1 MENVTAQTIEN
12 KIFTIRG
19 VQVMLD
25 KDLAELYGVETKV
38 LNQAWKRNIERF
50 PEEFCFQLT
59 KEEVE
64 ILRSQFATLNTGNSF
79 LRSQNETSKSE
90 IPTLKSQYATSRSQ
104 IVTLNT
110 EDSFLKSQIVT
121 SKIENTSPKLQ
132 IVTSTFTNGS
142 SRSQIAT
149 LNTGRGSNIKYLP
162 YAFTE
167 QGVAM
172 LASILKSET
181 AVKVSIQIM
190 NAFVQMR
197 HFISANGSLFAR
209 LDSVEKRQIET
220 EEKLNRNIVQF
231 HEKLDV
237 HEKNFEKVFDAL
249 EAADLP
255 KQGVF
260 CDGQIF
266 DSYEFVS
273 DLIRKAK
280 TSIVLVDNYVDDT
293 VLSMLDK
300 RKSGVSATIYT
311 QSISKQLTLDLQKHN
326 AQYAPI
332 DICLIKN
339 FHDRFLF
346 LDEKSIYHIGASV
359 KDLGKKVFGFSKL
372 GLDAKQIMNMLG
384 VTV

>member
-1 MENVTAQTIEN
+1 
-12 KIFTIRG
+12 
-19 VQVMLD
+19 
-25 KDLAELYGVETKV
+25 
-38 LNQAWKRNIERF
+38 
-50 PEEFCFQLT
+50 
-59 KEEVE
+59 
-64 ILRSQFATLNTGNSF
+64 
-79 LRSQNETSKSE
+79 
-90 IPTLKSQYATSRSQ
+90 
-104 IVTLNT
+104 
-110 EDSFLKSQIVT
+110 
-121 SKIENTSPKLQ
+121 
-132 IVTSTFTNGS
+132 
-142 SRSQIAT
+142 
-149 LNTGRGSNIKYLP
+149 
-162 YAFTE
+162 
-167 QGVAM
+167 M

-190 NAFVQMR
+190 NAFIQMR
-197 HFISANGSLFAR
+197 HFLSANGSLFAR

-220 EEKLNRNIVQF
+220 EEKLNRNLVQI
-231 HEKLDV
+231 HEKLDA

-266 DSYEFVS
+266 DSYKFAS

-300 RKSGVSATIYT
+300 RKPGVSATIYT
-311 QSISKQLTLDLQKHN
+311 QSISKQLSLDLQKHN

-332 DICLIKN
+332 DVRVLKN

-346 LDEKSIYHIGASV
+346 LDEKSIYHIGASL

-384 VTV
+384 VSVWDNFD

>member
-1 MENVTAQTIEN
+1 MEELENVTPEKIQTLIYE
-12 KIFTIRG
+12 IRG
-19 VQVMLD
+19 FQVMLD
-25 KDLAELYGVETKV
+25 SDLAKLYQIETKN
-38 LNQAWKRNIERF
+38 LNKAAQRNVERF
-50 PEEFCFQLT
+50 PEDFRFQLT
-59 KEEVE
+59 DEE
-64 ILRSQFATLNTGNSF
+64 TKF
-79 LRSQNETSKSE
+79 LRFQTGTSNPS
-90 IPTLKSQYATSRSQ
+90 A
-104 IVTLNT
+104 
-110 EDSFLKSQIVT
+110 
-121 SKIENTSPKLQ
+121 
-132 IVTSTFTNGS
+132 G
-142 SRSQIAT
+142 
-149 LNTGRGSNIKYLP
+149 GRRYNPWVY
-162 YAFTE
+162 TE
-167 QGVAM
+167 QGVSM
-172 LASILKSET
+172 LATVLHSEV
-181 AVKVSIQIM
+181 AVQVSVSIVR
-190 NAFVQMR
+190 AFVQMR

-220 EEKLNRNIVQF
+220 EEKLNRNLLRID
-231 HEKLDV
+231 EKLDIN
-237 HEKNFEKVFDAL
+237 EKNFEKVFDAL

-266 DSYEFVS
+266 DSYKFVS

-326 AQYAPI
+326 AQYAPV
-332 DICLIKN
+332 DVRLIKN

-346 LDEKSIYHIGASV
+346 LDEKTIYHIGASV

-372 GLDAKQIMNMLG
+372 GLDAKQVMNMLG

>member
-1 MENVTAQTIEN
+1 MKTVTAQTIES
-12 KIFTIRG
+12 KIFTIRN

-25 KDLAELYGVETKV
+25 KDLAELYGVETKRINEQV
-38 LNQAWKRNIERF
+38 KRNIERF

-64 ILRSQFATLNTGNSF
+64 SL
-79 LRSQNETSKSE
+79 
-90 IPTLKSQYATSRSQ
+90 RSQ
-104 IVTLNT
+104 IVTLSSMNET
-110 EDSFLKSQIVT
+110 LRSQNATLNGEITDLKSQNAT
-121 SKIENTSPKLQ
+121 S
-132 IVTSTFTNGS
+132 S
-142 SRSQIAT
+142 SQNWGGTR
-149 LNTGRGSNIKYLP
+149 KLP

-197 HFISANGSLFAR
+197 HFLAANGSLFAR

-220 EEKLNRNIVQF
+220 EEKLNRNLLRID
-231 HEKLDV
+231 EKLDIN
-237 HEKNFEKVFDAL
+237 EKNFEKVFDAL

-260 CDGQIF
+260 CNGQIF
-266 DSYEFVS
+266 DSYKFVS

-280 TSIVLVDNYVDDT
+280 TSIILVDNYVDDT

-300 RKSGVSATIYT
+300 RKSYVLATIYT

-332 DICLIKN
+332 DVRVMTN

-346 LDEKSIYHIGASV
+346 IDEKTIYHIGASI

>member
-1 MENVTAQTIEN
+1 MKTVTAQTIES
-12 KIFTIRG
+12 KIFTIRY

-25 KDLAELYGVETKV
+25 KDLAELYGVETKRINEQV
-38 LNQAWKRNIERF
+38 KRNIERF

-64 ILRSQFATLNTGNSF
+64 SL
-79 LRSQNETSKSE
+79 
-90 IPTLKSQYATSRSQ
+90 RSQ
-104 IVTLNT
+104 IVTLSSMNETLRSQNATSNT
-110 EDSFLKSQIVT
+110 EN
-121 SKIENTSPKLQ
+121 EP
-132 IVTSTFTNGS
+132 

-149 LNTGRGSNIKYLP
+149 LNGEITDLKSHFATSSSQNWGGTRKLP

-197 HFISANGSLFAR
+197 HFLAANGSLFAR

-220 EEKLNRNIVQF
+220 EEKLNRNLLRID
-231 HEKLDV
+231 EKLDIN
-237 HEKNFEKVFDAL
+237 EKNFEKVFDAL

-266 DSYEFVS
+266 DSYKFVS

-280 TSIVLVDNYVDDT
+280 TSIILVDNYVDDT

-300 RKSGVSATIYT
+300 RKSNVSATIYT

-332 DICLIKN
+332 DVRVMTN

-346 LDEKSIYHIGASV
+346 IDEKTIYHIGASI

>member
-1 MENVTAQTIEN
+1 MKTVTAQTIES
-12 KIFTIRG
+12 KIFTIRN

-25 KDLAELYGVETKV
+25 KDLAELYGVETKRINEQV
-38 LNQAWKRNIERF
+38 KRNIERF

-64 ILRSQFATLNTGNSF
+64 SL
-79 LRSQNETSKSE
+79 
-90 IPTLKSQYATSRSQ
+90 RSQ
-104 IVTLNT
+104 IVTLSSMNETLRSQNATSNT
-110 EDSFLKSQIVT
+110 EN
-121 SKIENTSPKLQ
+121 EP
-132 IVTSTFTNGS
+132 

-149 LNTGRGSNIKYLP
+149 LNNENQILRSQIVISKSENADLKSQNATSSSQNWGGTRKLP

-172 LASILKSET
+172 LSSILKSEV

-197 HFISANGSLFAR
+197 HFLAANGSLFAR
-209 LDSVEKRQIET
+209 LDSVEKQQIET
-220 EEKLNRNIVQF
+220 EEKLNRNIVQTQ
-231 HEKLDV
+231 EKLTV

-260 CDGQIF
+260 CNGQIF
-266 DSYEFVS
+266 DSYKFVS

-280 TSIVLVDNYVDDT
+280 TSIILVDNYVDDT

-300 RKSGVSATIYT
+300 RKSNVSATIYT

-326 AQYAPI
+326 AQYVPI
-332 DICLIKN
+332 DLRVMTN

-346 LDEKSIYHIGASV
+346 IDEKTIYHIGASI

>member
-1 MENVTAQTIEN
+1 MKTVTAQTIES
-12 KIFTIRG
+12 KIFTIRN

-25 KDLAELYGVETKV
+25 KDLAELYGVETKRINEQV
-38 LNQAWKRNIERF
+38 KRNIERF

-64 ILRSQFATLNTGNSF
+64 ILRSQTATLNTENLF
-79 LRSQNETSKSE
+79 LRSQFATSKKE
-90 IPTLKSQYATSRSQ
+90 SRGG
-104 IVTLNT
+104 N
-110 EDSFLKSQIVT
+110 
-121 SKIENTSPKLQ
+121 
-132 IVTSTFTNGS
+132 
-142 SRSQIAT
+142 R
-149 LNTGRGSNIKYLP
+149 YLP

-172 LASILKSET
+172 LASVLKSET

-197 HFISANGSLFAR
+197 HFLAANGSLFAR
-209 LDSVEKRQIET
+209 LDSVEKQQIET
-220 EEKLNRNIVQF
+220 EEKLNRNIVQIQ
-231 HEKLDV
+231 EKLTV

-260 CDGQIF
+260 CNGQIF
-266 DSYEFVS
+266 DSYKFVS

-280 TSIVLVDNYVDDT
+280 TSIILVDNYVDDT

-300 RKSGVSATIYT
+300 RKSNVSATIYT

-332 DICLIKN
+332 DMRVMTN

-346 LDEKSIYHIGASV
+346 IDEKTIYHIGASI

-384 VTV
+384 VTM

>member
-1 MENVTAQTIEN
+1 
-12 KIFTIRG
+12 
-19 VQVMLD
+19 
-25 KDLAELYGVETKV
+25 
-38 LNQAWKRNIERF
+38 
-50 PEEFCFQLT
+50 
-59 KEEVE
+59 
-64 ILRSQFATLNTGNSF
+64 
-79 LRSQNETSKSE
+79 
-90 IPTLKSQYATSRSQ
+90 
-104 IVTLNT
+104 
-110 EDSFLKSQIVT
+110 
-121 SKIENTSPKLQ
+121 
-132 IVTSTFTNGS
+132 
-142 SRSQIAT
+142 
-149 LNTGRGSNIKYLP
+149 
-162 YAFTE
+162 
-167 QGVAM
+167 M

-220 EEKLNRNIVQF
+220 EEKLNRNLLRID
-231 HEKLDV
+231 EKLDIN
-237 HEKNFEKVFDAL
+237 EKNFEKVFDAL

-266 DSYEFVS
+266 DSYKFVS

-332 DICLIKN
+332 DVRLIKN

-346 LDEKSIYHIGASV
+346 LDEKTIYHIGASV

-384 VTV
+384 VMV

>member
-25 KDLAELYGVETKV
+25 KDLAELYEVETKV

-64 ILRSQFATLNTGNSF
+64 ILRSQIATLS
-79 LRSQNETSKSE
+79 LDSE
-90 IPTLKSQYATSRSQ
+90 NQILRSQ
-104 IVTLNT
+104 IVTL
-110 EDSFLKSQIVT
+110 
-121 SKIENTSPKLQ
+121 
-132 IVTSTFTNGS
+132 
-142 SRSQIAT
+142 RS
-149 LNTGRGSNIKYLP
+149 GEWGKHSKYLP

-197 HFISANGSLFAR
+197 HFLAANGSLFAR

-220 EEKLNRNIVQF
+220 EEKLNRNLLRID
-231 HEKLDV
+231 EKLDIN
-237 HEKNFEKVFDAL
+237 EKNFEKVFDAL

-266 DSYEFVS
+266 DSYKFVS

-280 TSIVLVDNYVDDT
+280 ASIVLVDNYVDDT

-332 DICLIKN
+332 DIRLIKN

-346 LDEKSIYHIGASV
+346 LDEKTIYHIGASV

>member
-12 KIFTIRG
+12 KIFTIRD

-64 ILRSQFATLNTGNSF
+64 ILRSQFATLNTENSF

-121 SKIENTSPKLQ
+121 SKKEN
-132 IVTSTFTNGS
+132 
-142 SRSQIAT
+142 
-149 LNTGRGSNIKYLP
+149 RGGNRYLP

-209 LDSVEKRQIET
+209 LDSVEKKQIET

-266 DSYEFVS
+266 DSYKFVS
-273 DLIRKAK
+273 DLVRKAK
-280 TSIVLVDNYVDDT
+280 ASIVLVDNYVDDT

-384 VTV
+384 VTL

>member
-1 MENVTAQTIEN
+1 MI
-12 KIFTIRG
+12 
-19 VQVMLD
+19 
-25 KDLAELYGVETKV
+25 
-38 LNQAWKRNIERF
+38 
-50 PEEFCFQLT
+50 
-59 KEEVE
+59 
-64 ILRSQFATLNTGNSF
+64 
-79 LRSQNETSKSE
+79 
-90 IPTLKSQYATSRSQ
+90 
-104 IVTLNT
+104 LNT

-121 SKIENTSPKLQ
+121 SKKEN
-132 IVTSTFTNGS
+132 
-142 SRSQIAT
+142 
-149 LNTGRGSNIKYLP
+149 RGGNRYLP

-197 HFISANGSLFAR
+197 HFLSANGSLFAR

-220 EEKLNRNIVQF
+220 EEKLNRNLVQI

-266 DSYEFVS
+266 DSYKFAS

-332 DICLIKN
+332 DVRVLKN

-346 LDEKSIYHIGASV
+346 LDEKTIYHIGASV

-384 VTV
+384 VMV

>member
-25 KDLAELYGVETKV
+25 KDLAELYEVETKRINEQV
-38 LNQAWKRNIERF
+38 KRNIERF

-64 ILRSQFATLNTGNSF
+64 SLRSQIATSNTENISSRSQFATLNT
-79 LRSQNETSKSE
+79 E
-90 IPTLKSQYATSRSQ
+90 IA
-104 IVTLNT
+104 TLNN
-110 EDSFLKSQIVT
+110 
-121 SKIENTSPKLQ
+121 ENPIL
-132 IVTSTFTNGS
+132 
-142 SRSQIAT
+142 RSQIAT
-149 LNTGRGSNIKYLP
+149 LRSGEWGKHSKYLP

-197 HFISANGSLFAR
+197 HFLAANGSLFAR
-209 LDSVEKRQIET
+209 LNSVEKKQIET

-266 DSYEFVS
+266 DSYKFVS
-273 DLIRKAK
+273 DLIRKTK

-332 DICLIKN
+332 DVRLIKN

-346 LDEKSIYHIGASV
+346 LDEKTIYHIGASV

-384 VTV
+384 VAV

>member
-1 MENVTAQTIEN
+1 MENVTAQTIED

-79 LRSQNETSKSE
+79 LRSQ
-90 IPTLKSQYATSRSQ
+90 
-104 IVTLNT
+104 
-110 EDSFLKSQIVT
+110 IVT
-121 SKIENTSPKLQ
+121 SKKEN
-132 IVTSTFTNGS
+132 
-142 SRSQIAT
+142 
-149 LNTGRGSNIKYLP
+149 RGGNRYLP

-172 LASILKSET
+172 LASILKNET

-220 EEKLNRNIVQF
+220 EEKLNRNLLRID
-231 HEKLDV
+231 EKLDIN
-237 HEKNFEKVFDAL
+237 EKKFEKVFDAL

-266 DSYEFVS
+266 DSYKFVL

-280 TSIVLVDNYVDDT
+280 ASIVLVDNYVDDS

-300 RKSGVSATIYT
+300 RKPGVSATIYT
-311 QSISKQLTLDLQKHN
+311 QSISNQLSLDLQKHN

-332 DICLIKN
+332 DMRVMKN

>member
-1 MENVTAQTIEN
+1 MENVTTQIIED

-50 PEEFCFQLT
+50 PEDFCFQLT
-59 KEEVE
+59 KEEVD
-64 ILRSQFATLNTGNSF
+64 ILRSQIATLNSENISS
-79 LRSQNETSKSE
+79 RSQIVILNNEKE
-90 IPTLKSQYATSRSQ
+90 PLRSQ
-104 IVTLNT
+104 IVTLNN
-110 EDSFLKSQIVT
+110 
-121 SKIENTSPKLQ
+121 ENE
-132 IVTSTFTNGS
+132 
-142 SRSQIAT
+142 
-149 LNTGRGSNIKYLP
+149 RGKHSKYLP

-172 LASILKSET
+172 LASILKSEA

-197 HFISANGSLFAR
+197 HFLSANSSLFAR
-209 LDSVEKRQIET
+209 LDSVEKQQIET
-220 EEKLNRNIVQF
+220 EEKLNRNLVQI

-237 HEKNFEKVFDAL
+237 HEKNFEKVFTAL

-266 DSYEFVS
+266 DSYKFAS

-300 RKSGVSATIYT
+300 RKSKVSATIYT
-311 QSISKQLTLDLQKHN
+311 QGISKQFALDLQKHN

-332 DICLIKN
+332 DVRVLKN

-346 LDEKSIYHIGASV
+346 IDEKTIYHIGASL

-372 GLDAKQIMNMLG
+372 ELDAKKVMNMLG
-384 VTV
+384 VSV

>member
-1 MENVTAQTIEN
+1 
-12 KIFTIRG
+12 
-19 VQVMLD
+19 
-25 KDLAELYGVETKV
+25 
-38 LNQAWKRNIERF
+38 
-50 PEEFCFQLT
+50 
-59 KEEVE
+59 
-64 ILRSQFATLNTGNSF
+64 
-79 LRSQNETSKSE
+79 
-90 IPTLKSQYATSRSQ
+90 
-104 IVTLNT
+104 
-110 EDSFLKSQIVT
+110 
-121 SKIENTSPKLQ
+121 
-132 IVTSTFTNGS
+132 
-142 SRSQIAT
+142 
-149 LNTGRGSNIKYLP
+149 
-162 YAFTE
+162 
-167 QGVAM
+167 M

-197 HFISANGSLFAR
+197 HFLSANSSLFAR
-209 LDSVEKRQIET
+209 VDSVEKKQIET

-266 DSYEFVS
+266 DSYKFVS
-273 DLIRKAK
+273 DLVRKAK
-280 TSIVLVDNYVDDT
+280 ASIVLVDNYVDDT

-332 DICLIKN
+332 DIRLIKN

>member
-25 KDLAELYGVETKV
+25 RDLAELYEVETKV

-64 ILRSQFATLNTGNSF
+64 ILRSQFAT
-79 LRSQNETSKSE
+79 
-90 IPTLKSQYATSRSQ
+90 SRSQ
-104 IVTLNT
+104 IVTLND
-110 EDSFLKSQIVT
+110 ENDNLKSQFAT
-121 SKIENTSPKLQ
+121 SNDENEY
-132 IVTSTFTNGS
+132 

-149 LNTGRGSNIKYLP
+149 LNSESTNLKSHFVTSSDRNWGGTRKLP

-197 HFISANGSLFAR
+197 HFLSANGSLFAR

-220 EEKLNRNIVQF
+220 EEKLNRNLVQI

-266 DSYEFVS
+266 DSYKFVS

-293 VLSMLDK
+293 VFLMLDK
-300 RKSGVSATIYT
+300 RKAGVSATIYT

-332 DICLIKN
+332 DIRLIKN

>member
-12 KIFTIRG
+12 KIFTIHG

-64 ILRSQFATLNTGNSF
+64 ILRSQIAALNTENISSRSQTATLNTE
-79 LRSQNETSKSE
+79 NE
-90 IPTLKSQYATSRSQ
+90 ILRSQ
-104 IVTLNT
+104 IVTL
-110 EDSFLKSQIVT
+110 
-121 SKIENTSPKLQ
+121 
-132 IVTSTFTNGS
+132 
-142 SRSQIAT
+142 RS
-149 LNTGRGSNIKYLP
+149 GEWGKHSKYLP

-220 EEKLNRNIVQF
+220 EEKLNRNLLRID
-231 HEKLDV
+231 EKLYGI
-237 HEKNFEKVFDAL
+237 L
-249 EAADLP
+249 R
-255 KQGVF
+255 G
-260 CDGQIF
+260 
-266 DSYEFVS
+266 
-273 DLIRKAK
+273 
-280 TSIVLVDNYVDDT
+280 
-293 VLSMLDK
+293 
-300 RKSGVSATIYT
+300 
-311 QSISKQLTLDLQKHN
+311 
-326 AQYAPI
+326 
-332 DICLIKN
+332 
-339 FHDRFLF
+339 
-346 LDEKSIYHIGASV
+346 
-359 KDLGKKVFGFSKL
+359 
-372 GLDAKQIMNMLG
+372 
-384 VTV
+384 

>member
-64 ILRSQFATLNTGNSF
+64 ILRSQIAALNTENISSRSQTATLNTE
-79 LRSQNETSKSE
+79 NE
-90 IPTLKSQYATSRSQ
+90 ILRSQ
-104 IVTLNT
+104 IVTLRFG
-110 EDSFLKSQIVT
+110 EWGKHS
-121 SKIENTSPKLQ
+121 
-132 IVTSTFTNGS
+132 
-142 SRSQIAT
+142 
-149 LNTGRGSNIKYLP
+149 KYLP

-197 HFISANGSLFAR
+197 HFLAANGSLFAR

-220 EEKLNRNIVQF
+220 EEKLNRNLLRID
-231 HEKLDV
+231 EKLDIN
-237 HEKNFEKVFDAL
+237 EKNFEKVFDAL

-260 CDGQIF
+260 CGGQIF
-266 DSYEFVS
+266 DSYKFVS

-300 RKSGVSATIYT
+300 RKSGVSAAIYT

-332 DICLIKN
+332 DIRVIKN

-346 LDEKSIYHIGASV
+346 LDEKTIYHIGASI
-359 KDLGKKVFGFSKL
+359 KDLGKKVFGFSKF

>member
-12 KIFTIRG
+12 KIFTIRD

-64 ILRSQFATLNTGNSF
+64 IL
-79 LRSQNETSKSE
+79 
-90 IPTLKSQYATSRSQ
+90 
-104 IVTLNT
+104 
-110 EDSFLKSQIVT
+110 
-121 SKIENTSPKLQ
+121 
-132 IVTSTFTNGS
+132 
-142 SRSQIAT
+142 RSQIAT

-209 LDSVEKRQIET
+209 LDSVEKKQIET

-266 DSYEFVS
+266 DSYKFVS
-273 DLIRKAK
+273 DLVRKAK
-280 TSIVLVDNYVDDT
+280 ASIVLVDNYVDDT

-332 DICLIKN
+332 DIRLIKN

>member
-25 KDLAELYGVETKV
+25 KDLAELYEVETKRINEQV
-38 LNQAWKRNIERF
+38 KRNIERF

-64 ILRSQFATLNTGNSF
+64 ILRSQIATLNTENSF

-104 IVTLNT
+104 IVTLNK

-121 SKIENTSPKLQ
+121 SKKEN
-132 IVTSTFTNGS
+132 
-142 SRSQIAT
+142 
-149 LNTGRGSNIKYLP
+149 RGGNRYLP

-209 LDSVEKRQIET
+209 LDTVEKKQIET
-220 EEKLNRNIVQF
+220 EEKLNRNLLRID
-231 HEKLDV
+231 EKLDIN
-237 HEKNFEKVFDAL
+237 EKNFEKVFDAL

-266 DSYEFVS
+266 DSYKFVS

-293 VLSMLDK
+293 VFLMLDK

-332 DICLIKN
+332 DIRLIKN

-346 LDEKSIYHIGASV
+346 LDEKTIYHIGASV

>member
-1 MENVTAQTIEN
+1 MENVTTQIIED

-19 VQVMLD
+19 VQVMMD
-25 KDLAELYGVETKV
+25 KDLAELYGVETKRINEQV
-38 LNQAWKRNIERF
+38 KRNIERF

-64 ILRSQFATLNTGNSF
+64 SL
-79 LRSQNETSKSE
+79 
-90 IPTLKSQYATSRSQ
+90 RSQ
-104 IVTLNT
+104 IVTLSSMNETLRSQNATSRSQSVTLNT
-110 EDSFLKSQIVT
+110 ENSFLGSQIVT
-121 SKIENTSPKLQ
+121 SKKENRG
-132 IVTSTFTNGS
+132 GS
-142 SRSQIAT
+142 R
-149 LNTGRGSNIKYLP
+149 YLP

-172 LASILKSET
+172 LSSILKSEV

-197 HFISANGSLFAR
+197 HFLSANGSLFAR
-209 LDSVEKRQIET
+209 MDSFEKQQIET
-220 EEKLNRNIVQF
+220 EEKLNRNIVQI

-237 HEKNFEKVFDAL
+237 HEKNFEKVFAAL

-260 CDGQIF
+260 CNGQIF
-266 DSYEFVS
+266 DSYKFVS

-280 TSIVLVDNYVDDT
+280 TSIILVDNYVDDT

-300 RKSGVSATIYT
+300 RKLGVSATIYT

-332 DICLIKN
+332 DVRVMTN

-346 LDEKSIYHIGASV
+346 IDEKTIYHIGASI

>member
-1 MENVTAQTIEN
+1 MENVTTQIIED

-25 KDLAELYGVETKV
+25 KDLAELYGVETKRINEQV
-38 LNQAWKRNIERF
+38 KRNIERF

-64 ILRSQFATLNTGNSF
+64 SL
-79 LRSQNETSKSE
+79 
-90 IPTLKSQYATSRSQ
+90 RSQ
-104 IVTLNT
+104 IVTLSSMNETLRSQNATSNT
-110 EDSFLKSQIVT
+110 EN
-121 SKIENTSPKLQ
+121 EP
-132 IVTSTFTNGS
+132 

-149 LNTGRGSNIKYLP
+149 LNGEITDLKSHFATSSSQNWGGTRKLP

-197 HFISANGSLFAR
+197 HFLAANGSLFAR

-220 EEKLNRNIVQF
+220 EEKLNRNLLRID
-231 HEKLDV
+231 EKLDIN
-237 HEKNFEKVFDAL
+237 EKNFEKVFDAL

-266 DSYEFVS
+266 DSYKFVS

-280 TSIVLVDNYVDDT
+280 TSIILVDNYVDDT

-300 RKSGVSATIYT
+300 RKLGVSATIYT

-326 AQYAPI
+326 AQYVPI
-332 DICLIKN
+332 DLRVMTN

-346 LDEKSIYHIGASV
+346 IDEKTIYHIGASI

-384 VTV
+384 VTM

>member
-1 MENVTAQTIEN
+1 MENVTAQTIED

-38 LNQAWKRNIERF
+38 LNQAWKRNIDRF

-59 KEEVE
+59 KGEVE
-64 ILRSQFATLNTGNSF
+64 ILRSQIMTLNDKNDNLKSHFATSNDENVSSRSQIVTLNGESANLKSHFVTSSDENASLRSQFATLNS
-79 LRSQNETSKSE
+79 
-90 IPTLKSQYATSRSQ
+90 
-104 IVTLNT
+104 
-110 EDSFLKSQIVT
+110 
-121 SKIENTSPKLQ
+121 
-132 IVTSTFTNGS
+132 
-142 SRSQIAT
+142 
-149 LNTGRGSNIKYLP
+149 GRGSNIKYLP

-197 HFISANGSLFAR
+197 HFLSANGSLFAR

-220 EEKLNRNIVQF
+220 EEKLNRNLVQI

-266 DSYEFVS
+266 DSYKFAS

-280 TSIVLVDNYVDDT
+280 ASIVLVDNYVDDI

-300 RKSGVSATIYT
+300 RKPGVSATIYT
-311 QSISKQLTLDLQKHN
+311 QSISKQLSLDLQKHN
-326 AQYAPI
+326 TQYAPI
-332 DICLIKN
+332 DVRVLKN

-346 LDEKSIYHIGASV
+346 LDEKTIYHIGASL

-384 VTV
+384 VSV

>member
-1 MENVTAQTIEN
+1 MKTVTAQTIES
-12 KIFTIRG
+12 KIFTIRN

-25 KDLAELYGVETKV
+25 KDLAELYGVETKRINEQV
-38 LNQAWKRNIERF
+38 KRNSERF
-50 PEEFCFQLT
+50 PEQFCFQLT

-64 ILRSQFATLNTGNSF
+64 ILRSQFT
-79 LRSQNETSKSE
+79 
-90 IPTLKSQYATSRSQ
+90 TSRSQ
-104 IVTLNT
+104 IVTLNG
-110 EDSFLKSQIVT
+110 
-121 SKIENTSPKLQ
+121 ENE
-132 IVTSTFTNGS
+132 S

-149 LNTGRGSNIKYLP
+149 LNNGRGSNIKYLP

-172 LASILKSET
+172 LASVLKSET

-197 HFISANGSLFAR
+197 HFLAANGSLFAR
-209 LDSVEKRQIET
+209 LDSVEKQQIET
-220 EEKLNRNIVQF
+220 EEKLNRNIVQIQ
-231 HEKLDV
+231 EKLTV

-260 CDGQIF
+260 CNGQIF
-266 DSYEFVS
+266 DSYKFVS

-300 RKSGVSATIYT
+300 RKSNVSATIYT

-332 DICLIKN
+332 DVRVMTN

-346 LDEKSIYHIGASV
+346 IDEKTIYHIGASI

>member
-1 MENVTAQTIEN
+1 MI
-12 KIFTIRG
+12 
-19 VQVMLD
+19 
-25 KDLAELYGVETKV
+25 
-38 LNQAWKRNIERF
+38 
-50 PEEFCFQLT
+50 
-59 KEEVE
+59 
-64 ILRSQFATLNTGNSF
+64 
-79 LRSQNETSKSE
+79 SKSE
-90 IPTLKSQYATSRSQ
+90 NADLKSQNATSSSQ
-104 IVTLNT
+104 NWGGTR
-110 EDSFLKSQIVT
+110 K
-121 SKIENTSPKLQ
+121 
-132 IVTSTFTNGS
+132 
-142 SRSQIAT
+142 
-149 LNTGRGSNIKYLP
+149 LP

-197 HFISANGSLFAR
+197 HFLAANGSLFAR

-220 EEKLNRNIVQF
+220 EEKLNRNLLRID
-231 HEKLDV
+231 EKLDIN
-237 HEKNFEKVFDAL
+237 EKNFEKVFDAL

-266 DSYEFVS
+266 DSYKFVS

-300 RKSGVSATIYT
+300 RKSNVSATIYT

-332 DICLIKN
+332 DGRVMTN

-346 LDEKSIYHIGASV
+346 IDAKTIYHIGASI

>member
-1 MENVTAQTIEN
+1 MEDVSTQIIED

-25 KDLAELYGVETKV
+25 RDLAELYGVETKV

-59 KEEVE
+59 KEEIE
-64 ILRSQFATLNTGNSF
+64 NLRSQSVTLNTE
-79 LRSQNETSKSE
+79 NE
-90 IPTLKSQYATSRSQ
+90 ILRSQ
-104 IVTLNT
+104 IVTL
-110 EDSFLKSQIVT
+110 
-121 SKIENTSPKLQ
+121 
-132 IVTSTFTNGS
+132 
-142 SRSQIAT
+142 RS
-149 LNTGRGSNIKYLP
+149 GEWGKHSKYLP

-172 LASILKSET
+172 LASILKSE
-181 AVKVSIQIM
+181 AAIKVSIQIM

-197 HFISANGSLFAR
+197 HFLSANGLLFSR
-209 LDSVEKRQIET
+209 LDSFEKRQIET
-220 EEKLNRNIVQF
+220 EEKLNRNIVQI

-237 HEKNFEKVFDAL
+237 HEKNFEKVFTAL

-266 DSYEFVS
+266 DSYKFAS

-300 RKSGVSATIYT
+300 RKSKVSATIYT
-311 QSISKQLTLDLQKHN
+311 QGISKQFALDLQKHN

-332 DICLIKN
+332 DVRVLKN

-346 LDEKSIYHIGASV
+346 IDEKTVYHIGASL
-359 KDLGKKVFGFSKL
+359 KDLGKKVFGFSKVE
-372 GLDAKQIMNMLG
+372 LDAKQLMNMLG
-384 VTV
+384 VIV

>member
-64 ILRSQFATLNTGNSF
+64 ILSSMNET
-79 LRSQNETSKSE
+79 LRSQ
-90 IPTLKSQYATSRSQ
+90 IATS
-104 IVTLNT
+104 N
-110 EDSFLKSQIVT
+110 K
-121 SKIENTSPKLQ
+121 ENKP
-132 IVTSTFTNGS
+132 

-149 LNTGRGSNIKYLP
+149 LKSEITDLKSHFATSNTESLFLRSQIVTSKKENRGGTRYLP

-172 LASILKSET
+172 LSSVLKSEA

-220 EEKLNRNIVQF
+220 EEKLNRNLLRID
-231 HEKLDV
+231 EKLDIN
-237 HEKNFEKVFDAL
+237 EKNFEKVFDAL

-266 DSYEFVS
+266 DSYKFVS

-332 DICLIKN
+332 DIRLIKN

-346 LDEKSIYHIGASV
+346 LDEKTIYHIGASV
-359 KDLGKKVFGFSKL
+359 KDLGKKVFGFSKV

>member
-1 MENVTAQTIEN
+1 MENVTTHTIEN

-25 KDLAELYGVETKV
+25 KDLAGLYEVETKRINEQV
-38 LNQAWKRNIERF
+38 KRNIERF

-64 ILRSQFATLNTGNSF
+64 NLRSQFATLNTENSF

-121 SKIENTSPKLQ
+121 SKKEN
-132 IVTSTFTNGS
+132 
-142 SRSQIAT
+142 
-149 LNTGRGSNIKYLP
+149 RGGNRYLP

-209 LDSVEKRQIET
+209 LDSVEKKQIET
-220 EEKLNRNIVQF
+220 EEKLNRNLLRID
-231 HEKLDV
+231 EKLDIN
-237 HEKNFEKVFDAL
+237 EKNFEKVFEAL

-280 TSIVLVDNYVDDT
+280 ASIVLVDNYVDDT

-311 QSISKQLTLDLQKHN
+311 QSISKQLSLDLQKHN

-332 DICLIKN
+332 DMRVMKN

-346 LDEKSIYHIGASV
+346 LDEKTIYHIGASL

-372 GLDAKQIMNMLG
+372 GMDAKQIMNMLG
-384 VTV
+384 VSV

>member
-1 MENVTAQTIEN
+1 MENVTTQIIED

-25 KDLAELYGVETKV
+25 KDLAELYGVETKRINEQV
-38 LNQAWKRNIERF
+38 KRNIERF

-64 ILRSQFATLNTGNSF
+64 SL
-79 LRSQNETSKSE
+79 
-90 IPTLKSQYATSRSQ
+90 RSQ
-104 IVTLNT
+104 IVTLSSMNETLRSQNATSRSQSVTLNT
-110 EDSFLKSQIVT
+110 ENSFLGSQIVT
-121 SKIENTSPKLQ
+121 SKKENRG
-132 IVTSTFTNGS
+132 GS
-142 SRSQIAT
+142 R
-149 LNTGRGSNIKYLP
+149 YLP

-172 LASILKSET
+172 LSSILKSEV

-197 HFISANGSLFAR
+197 HFLSANGSLFAHM
-209 LDSVEKRQIET
+209 DSFEKRQIET
-220 EEKLNRNIVQF
+220 EEKLNRNIVQI

-237 HEKNFEKVFDAL
+237 HEKNFEKVFAAL

-260 CDGQIF
+260 CNGQIF
-266 DSYEFVS
+266 DSYKFVS

-300 RKSGVSATIYT
+300 RKLGVSATIYT

-332 DICLIKN
+332 DVRVMTN

-346 LDEKSIYHIGASV
+346 IDEKIIYHIGASI

>member
-25 KDLAELYGVETKV
+25 KDLAELYEVETKRINEQV
-38 LNQAWKRNIERF
+38 KRNIERF

-64 ILRSQFATLNTGNSF
+64 ILRSQTATLNTEIADLNSQNSF

-90 IPTLKSQYATSRSQ
+90 IP
-104 IVTLNT
+104 N
-110 EDSFLKSQIVT
+110 LKSQIAT
-121 SKIENTSPKLQ
+121 S
-132 IVTSTFTNGS
+132 S
-142 SRSQIAT
+142 SQNWGGTR
-149 LNTGRGSNIKYLP
+149 KLP

-197 HFISANGSLFAR
+197 HFLSANGSLFAR

-220 EEKLNRNIVQF
+220 EEKLNRNLLRID
-231 HEKLDV
+231 EKLDIN
-237 HEKNFEKVFDAL
+237 EKNFEKIFDAL

-266 DSYEFVS
+266 DSYKFVS

-280 TSIVLVDNYVDDT
+280 ASIVLVDNYVDDT

-332 DICLIKN
+332 DVRLIKN

-346 LDEKSIYHIGASV
+346 LDEKTIYHIGASV

-372 GLDAKQIMNMLG
+372 GLDAKQVMNMLS
-384 VTV
+384 VNV

>member
-19 VQVMLD
+19 IQVMLD

-64 ILRSQFATLNTGNSF
+64 ILRSQIAALNTENISSRSQTATLNTE
-79 LRSQNETSKSE
+79 NE
-90 IPTLKSQYATSRSQ
+90 ILRSQ
-104 IVTLNT
+104 IVTL
-110 EDSFLKSQIVT
+110 
-121 SKIENTSPKLQ
+121 
-132 IVTSTFTNGS
+132 
-142 SRSQIAT
+142 RS
-149 LNTGRGSNIKYLP
+149 GEWGKHSKYLP

-209 LDSVEKRQIET
+209 LNSVEKKQIET
-220 EEKLNRNIVQF
+220 EEKLNRNLLRID
-231 HEKLDV
+231 EKLDIN
-237 HEKNFEKVFDAL
+237 EKNFEKVFDAL

-266 DSYEFVS
+266 DSYKFAS

-280 TSIVLVDNYVDDT
+280 ASIVLVDNYVDDT

-300 RKSGVSATIYT
+300 RKAGVSVTVYT

-332 DICLIKN
+332 DIRLIKN

-346 LDEKSIYHIGASV
+346 LDEKTIYHIGASV

>member
-1 MENVTAQTIEN
+1 MKNVTTQIIED

-25 KDLAELYGVETKV
+25 KDLAELYGVETKRINEQV
-38 LNQAWKRNIERF
+38 KRNIERF

-64 ILRSQFATLNTGNSF
+64 SL
-79 LRSQNETSKSE
+79 
-90 IPTLKSQYATSRSQ
+90 RSQ
-104 IVTLNT
+104 IVTL
-110 EDSFLKSQIVT
+110 
-121 SKIENTSPKLQ
+121 
-132 IVTSTFTNGS
+132 S
-142 SRSQIAT
+142 SMNETLRSQIAT
-149 LNTGRGSNIKYLP
+149 LNNENQILRSQIVISKSENADLKSQNATSSSQNWGGTRKLP

-197 HFISANGSLFAR
+197 HFLAANGSLFAR

-220 EEKLNRNIVQF
+220 EEKLNRNLLRID
-231 HEKLDV
+231 EKLDIN
-237 HEKNFEKVFDAL
+237 EKNFEKVFDAL

-260 CDGQIF
+260 CNGQIF
-266 DSYEFVS
+266 DSYKFVS

-293 VLSMLDK
+293 VLSILDK
-300 RKSGVSATIYT
+300 RKSNVSATIYT

-332 DICLIKN
+332 DVRVMTN

-346 LDEKSIYHIGASV
+346 IDEKRIYHIGASI

>member
-1 MENVTAQTIEN
+1 MKNVTTQIIED

-25 KDLAELYGVETKV
+25 KDLAELYGVETKRINEQV
-38 LNQAWKRNIERF
+38 KRNIERF

-64 ILRSQFATLNTGNSF
+64 SL
-79 LRSQNETSKSE
+79 
-90 IPTLKSQYATSRSQ
+90 RSQ
-104 IVTLNT
+104 IVTLNN
-110 EDSFLKSQIVT
+110 ENQILRSQIVISKSENADLKSQNAT
-121 SKIENTSPKLQ
+121 S
-132 IVTSTFTNGS
+132 S
-142 SRSQIAT
+142 SQNWGGTR
-149 LNTGRGSNIKYLP
+149 KLP

-172 LASILKSET
+172 LASVLKSET

-197 HFISANGSLFAR
+197 HFLAANGSLFAR

-220 EEKLNRNIVQF
+220 EEKLNRNLLWIN
-231 HEKLDV
+231 EKLDTN
-237 HEKNFEKVFDAL
+237 EKNFEKVFDAL

-266 DSYEFVS
+266 DSYKFVS

-300 RKSGVSATIYT
+300 RKSNVSATIYT

-332 DICLIKN
+332 DVRVMTN

-346 LDEKSIYHIGASV
+346 IDEKTIYHIGASI

>member
-1 MENVTAQTIEN
+1 MEELESVTPEKIQTLIYE
-12 KIFTIRG
+12 IRG
-19 VQVMLD
+19 FQVMLD
-25 KDLAELYGVETKV
+25 SDLAKLYKIETKN
-38 LNQAWKRNIERF
+38 LNKAAQRNAERF
-50 PEEFCFQLT
+50 PEDFRFQLT
-59 KEEVE
+59 DEE
-64 ILRSQFATLNTGNSF
+64 TKF
-79 LRSQNETSKSE
+79 LRFQIGTSNSN
-90 IPTLKSQYATSRSQ
+90 A
-104 IVTLNT
+104 
-110 EDSFLKSQIVT
+110 
-121 SKIENTSPKLQ
+121 
-132 IVTSTFTNGS
+132 G
-142 SRSQIAT
+142 
-149 LNTGRGSNIKYLP
+149 GRRYNPWVY
-162 YAFTE
+162 TE
-167 QGVAM
+167 QGVSM
-172 LASILKSET
+172 LATVLHSEV
-181 AVKVSIQIM
+181 AVQVSVSIVR
-190 NAFVQMR
+190 AFVQMR

-209 LDSVEKRQIET
+209 LDLVEKRQIET

-266 DSYEFVS
+266 DSYKFVS

-332 DICLIKN
+332 DVRLIKN

-346 LDEKSIYHIGASV
+346 LDEKTIYHIGASV

-384 VTV
+384 VSV

>member
-1 MENVTAQTIEN
+1 MENVTTQIIED

-25 KDLAELYGVETKV
+25 KDLAELYGVETKRINEQV
-38 LNQAWKRNIERF
+38 KRNIERF

-64 ILRSQFATLNTGNSF
+64 SL
-79 LRSQNETSKSE
+79 
-90 IPTLKSQYATSRSQ
+90 RSQ
-104 IVTLNT
+104 IVTL
-110 EDSFLKSQIVT
+110 
-121 SKIENTSPKLQ
+121 
-132 IVTSTFTNGS
+132 S
-142 SRSQIAT
+142 SMNETLRSQIAT
-149 LNTGRGSNIKYLP
+149 LNGENQILRSQIVISKSENADLKSQNATSSSQNWGGTRKLP

-197 HFISANGSLFAR
+197 HFLASNGSLFAR
-209 LDSVEKRQIET
+209 LDSVEKQQIET
-220 EEKLNRNIVQF
+220 EEKLNRNIVQIQ
-231 HEKLDV
+231 EKLTV

-260 CDGQIF
+260 CNGQIF
-266 DSYEFVS
+266 DSYKFVS

-280 TSIVLVDNYVDDT
+280 ASIVLVDNYVDDT
-293 VLSMLDK
+293 VLSML
-300 RKSGVSATIYT
+300 KSNVSATIYT

-332 DICLIKN
+332 DVRVMTN

-346 LDEKSIYHIGASV
+346 IDEKTIYHIGASI

>member
-19 VQVMLD
+19 IQVMLD

-64 ILRSQFATLNTGNSF
+64 ILRSQIAALNTENISSRSQTATLNTE
-79 LRSQNETSKSE
+79 NE
-90 IPTLKSQYATSRSQ
+90 ILRSQ
-104 IVTLNT
+104 IVTL
-110 EDSFLKSQIVT
+110 
-121 SKIENTSPKLQ
+121 
-132 IVTSTFTNGS
+132 
-142 SRSQIAT
+142 RS
-149 LNTGRGSNIKYLP
+149 GEWGKHSKYLP

-220 EEKLNRNIVQF
+220 EEKLNRNLLRID
-231 HEKLDV
+231 EKLDIN
-237 HEKNFEKVFDAL
+237 EKNFEKVFDAL

-266 DSYEFVS
+266 DSYKFVS

-300 RKSGVSATIYT
+300 RKAGVSVTVYT

-332 DICLIKN
+332 DIRLIKN

-346 LDEKSIYHIGASV
+346 LDEKTIYHIGASV

-372 GLDAKQIMNMLG
+372 GLDAKQIMNML
-384 VTV
+384 V